1 MLEDDFANP
10 ESPYQL
16 TIQRA
21 EELRYV
27 LIARKRHWHCFP
39 MNLVSFELDN

>member
-21 EELRYV
+21 EELRSV

-39 MNLVSFELDN
+39 MNLVSFDCDN